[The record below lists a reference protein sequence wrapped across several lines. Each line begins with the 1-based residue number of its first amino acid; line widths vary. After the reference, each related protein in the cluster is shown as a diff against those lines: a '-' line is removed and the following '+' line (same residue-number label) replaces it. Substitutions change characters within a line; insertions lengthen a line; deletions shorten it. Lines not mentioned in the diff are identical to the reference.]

1 MRSLVVSQAPNS
13 STMAEDPF
21 AMIKRMNEQN
31 ASAPAQP
38 AIDLGFGG
46 GAPQQ
51 TATGVTMDFT
61 GGAAAP
67 AGGSSSPKAAGNVHA
82 IATLEAASM
91 PAGISQAMVVPAG
104 ASMVY
109 VSGMYPVQTPM
120 MGGAPITGSV
130 AEQAAAALAN
140 VSGCL
145 KEAGVA
151 DLKTVVKVTVYLTNV
166 ASLSEV
172 RDAAAPA
179 RVARSATR
187 KALR

>member
-1 MRSLVVSQAPNS
+1 
-13 STMAEDPF
+13 MAEDPF

-31 ASAPAQP
+31 AAAPAQP

-51 TATGVTMDFT
+51 TATGVSLDFT

-67 AGGSSSPKAAGNVHA
+67 ADQTSPKAPSSVHP
-82 IATLEAASM
+82 IATLEAMAM
-91 PAGISQAMVVPAG
+91 PAGVSQAMVVPAG

-120 MGGAPITGSV
+120 MGGAPITGSIG
-130 AEQAAAALAN
+130 EQTAAALAN

-145 KEAGVA
+145 KEAGLA
-151 DLKTVVKVTVYLTNV
+151 DLKTVVKVTVYLKTGT
-166 ASLSEV
+166 SLAEV
-172 RDAAAPA
+172 RAAAIPA
-179 RVARSATR
+179 RVCVLR
-187 KALR
+187 KRKSSRLL